1 MRRDW
6 NLIGDIFKAIEEER
20 LESMLD
26 TATPDD
32 KEKTL
37 WHLEL
42 LLDAGYIKGVF
53 FRVSVDGM
61 ISYGCNRPR
70 ITLQGYDFAEVV
82 MDQKLLNKTI
92 NIIKK
97 AGLMVGF
104 ETLKSYAPIALKSIV
119 ALTN

>member
-1 MRRDW
+1 
-6 NLIGDIFKAIEEER
+6 
-20 LESMLD
+20 
-26 TATPDD
+26 
-32 KEKTL
+32 
-37 WHLEL
+37 
-42 LLDAGYIKGVF
+42 
-53 FRVSVDGM
+53 M

-119 ALTN
+119 ALAN